1 MCVIAFFL
9 LPETQGK
16 TLTELATIYEKK
28 KPKMYQPKVEPPWDL
43 PISNKVIEI
52 RYGLPGTFMLNSL
65 VDLTNISKIVSPGV
79 YCPGRLA
86 TRKSVSYF

>member
-1 MCVIAFFL
+1 MHHSGFCIAMCVISFFL

-43 PISNKVIEI
+43 PISKEHEACGNTGCQVFKMGVKNWKDFCLKI
-52 RYGLPGTFMLNSL
+52 
-65 VDLTNISKIVSPGV
+65 NISKG
-79 YCPGRLA
+79 
-86 TRKSVSYF
+86 SY